1 MAHICKQC
9 DKKYSSYKSLWFH
22 NYKYHK
28 EEKEKNVALPG
39 KNVALLGEKVFL
51 EKNNICSYCNKI
63 LCDRKY
69 RWKHEKICKVRILK
83 EEKENEKKEI
93 VEIKKQLKEQA
104 DIIEEMKKNM
114 KKADN
119 KITNNNNNGII
130 NNNHIHINALGRE
143 NIINQLTLQE
153 QINIATCHLFNES
166 PHVEMVR
173 LTYTKE
179 NCIENQ
185 NTLITNLQNKSC
197 QVFNNKTGKF
207 EATNKSQH
215 IDNIIHYRKKDVEEL
230 SETLKNN
237 KKVYKKYGNKLDP
250 VEPINIEKDK
260 EEITYIIYNNRDK
273 VKEIKKQLDNGE
285 LEYVEDEE
293 SENLEDENLEDV
305 VEEPPVQNI
314 VL

>member
-1 MAHICKQC
+1 MVNEYKCKHC
-9 DKKYSSYKSLWFH
+9 EKIYSSISSRSNHIRIKHKTDGDHLVAAGDPIVLT
-22 NYKYHK
+22 KYTQ
-28 EEKEKNVALPG
+28 EN
-39 KNVALLGEKVFL
+39 
-51 EKNNICSYCNKI
+51 CSICNKI
-63 LCDRKY
+63 FANRHS
-69 RWKHEKICKVRILK
+69 RWRHEKKCKIEK
-83 EEKENEKKEI
+83 ENKENEKKENENKEI
-93 VEIKKQLKEQA
+93 V
-104 DIIEEMKKNM
+104 EMKKQI
-114 KKADN
+114 KALEELIKN
-119 KITNNNNNGII
+119 KENKTVNNNNGTII
-130 NNNHIHINALGRE
+130 NNNIHINALGRE

-197 QVFNNKTGKF
+197 QVYNNKTGKF

-215 IDNIIHYRKKDVEEL
+215 IDNIIHYRKKDVQEL

-250 VEPINIEKDK
+250 VEPIDPAKDK

-273 VKEIKKQLDNGE
+273 VKELKKQVDNGE
-285 LEYVEDEE
+285 INIEDSEDVDEEDEE
-293 SENLEDENLEDV
+293 EQ
-305 VEEPPVQNI
+305 PVQNI